1 MRNAMQS
8 HEHQQGWW
16 FVTFFCQLFRITIWI
31 YKYFCCLITKFQ
43 ICHFL
48 AAIGKGI
55 DWKVLVKRIIHF
67 DCIVYKI
74 CCQYPAEY
82 EMV

>member
-1 MRNAMQS
+1 MRLNVLYQFN
-8 HEHQQGWW
+8 E
-16 FVTFFCQLFRITIWI
+16 
-31 YKYFCCLITKFQ
+31 KYVPYAGLITKFQ

-74 CCQYPAEY
+74 YCQYPAEY